1 MREIGAFAQGLA
13 AGEAVPAAAAVGI
26 AGIVLVEVLQR
37 WFPQVPAVLV
47 MVVLATAATSVL
59 DLADHGV
66 GLIGELP
73 QGFPPFSVPDVRVS
87 DLGPLLAGAVGI
99 ALIALADT
107 ISTASSFAA
116 RTGQEIRGNQEM
128 LGIGTA
134 NLAAGLFQGF
144 PVSTSGSRTAVAER
158 AGAKT
163 QLTGVVGAAL
173 IVLMIVLVPGL
184 LRNLPQ
190 PALAAVVITAS
201 LSLADGPG
209 TARLWR
215 QRKVEFFLSVFAF
228 LGVALLGVL
237 PGIGIAVALSILNV
251 FRRAW
256 LPYQTVLGQVD
267 GIEGYHDVHSY
278 PQARRL
284 PGLVIYRFD
293 APLFFANAR
302 TFRDEIR
309 HLSRSEPKPRWIVI
323 AAEPITDV
331 DTTASDVL
339 FELDRE
345 LDRHGTALV
354 FAELKDP
361 VRRKIDRY
369 GLARAIEPDHFF
381 PTVEAAVATYRS
393 RTGATWTPTRRVRV
407 RRARRRRAPGGRGP
421 ATGPVDPPGQ
431 LTGAALCSP
440 AQTVVSAPGRAATAG
455 SPPARGTGAPRRRG
469 RAGRA
474 RSAGSPW
481 RAGSGPC
488 WGGSAAAARPRPP
501 TLGVV
506 PRPQGAD
513 QEVPLLVP
521 LLQHGTE
528 DLVRE
533 PEGEVGCRGDQG
545 RDACLAVPPDAVLA
559 RGRGVPGEPGLAHR
573 LRGVDDRLERLADP
587 DAPDRERGEVADQSS
602 TRWVRGQDDEAG
614 LAVGLRAPRRVH
626 AEGGQRPLRRRRRAL
641 VLDRPRVATRRRRSG
656 PPWGAAGASATSAK
670 FWPAVLIPLNSDA
683 RAASRTR
690 ALRSSCS
697 VSTSR

>member
-1 MREIGAFAQGLA
+1 MMEMQWLPGTRLLATYRREWLLKDVVAGVVLTTLLVPQGMAYAELAGLPPINGLYTTILCLLAYAAFGPSRILVLGPDSSLGPMIAATILPLVAAGGDPVRAIALSSVLAIMVAAIMILASVAKLGFIADLLSKPSMIGYMNGLALTILVGQLPKLFGFDVSADGLLREIGAFAQGLA

-73 QGFPPFSVPDVRVS
+73 QGFPPFSIPDVRVS

-369 GLARAIEPDHFF
+369 GLAHAIEPDHFF

-393 RTGATWTPTRRVRV
+393 RTGATWTP
-407 RRARRRRAPGGRGP
+407 PGESGSAGRID
-421 ATGPVDPPGQ
+421 V
-431 LTGAALCSP
+431 
-440 AQTVVSAPGRAATAG
+440 GRPEDEV
-455 SPPARGTGAPRRRG
+455 PPA
-469 RAGRA
+469 
-474 RSAGSPW
+474 
-481 RAGSGPC
+481 
-488 WGGSAAAARPRPP
+488 
-501 TLGVV
+501 
-506 PRPQGAD
+506 
-513 QEVPLLVP
+513 
-521 LLQHGTE
+521 
-528 DLVRE
+528 
-533 PEGEVGCRGDQG
+533 
-545 RDACLAVPPDAVLA
+545 
-559 RGRGVPGEPGLAHR
+559 
-573 LRGVDDRLERLADP
+573 DR
-587 DAPDRERGEVADQSS
+587 S
-602 TRWVRGQDDEAG
+602 TRPG
-614 LAVGLRAPRRVH
+614 
-626 AEGGQRPLRRRRRAL
+626 
-641 VLDRPRVATRRRRSG
+641 S
-656 PPWGAAGASATSAK
+656 
-670 FWPAVLIPLNSDA
+670 
-683 RAASRTR
+683 
-690 ALRSSCS
+690 
-697 VSTSR
+697 